1 MTDDTLLDMHSQ
13 SKKQLPT
20 AKFDQTIVD
29 SGKFGGRE
37 FWWPLSSAKISR
49 FFFFNLANFKFGNSV
64 SKALEKQVT
73 MHLKKMLGNPPKVVG
88 KCPVVNITPNS
99 GKRIWDQYWNC
110 WIMMMW
116 PASQHVKLLFAQ
128 AQETLTGLL
137 PLMWY
142 TAAHTH
148 TECGCVGVYQW
159 MRKMDGGNIQFW

>member
-73 MHLKKMLGNPPKVVG
+73 MHLKKCLEILQKWLENAQWS
-88 KCPVVNITPNS
+88 T
-99 GKRIWDQYWNC
+99 
-110 WIMMMW
+110 
-116 PASQHVKLLFAQ
+116 LLQ
-128 AQETLTGLL
+128 IVERESETN
-137 PLMWY
+137 
-142 TAAHTH
+142 
-148 TECGCVGVYQW
+148 TE
-159 MRKMDGGNIQFW
+159 IAES